1 MKKKAKV
8 VLFVMICTLLI
19 GCTKDLSNTPTK
31 KVEEMLTKYQ
41 TLDKDVLKD
50 LDKVVAEDENM
61 NTKQRE
67 KYKKIMKKHYGD
79 MIYIV
84 KDETVNG
91 DDAVVEV
98 EIEVTNYS
106 DILKEAE
113 KYRKDHEAE
122 FYDENGKYDVS
133 KFIDYKLD
141 KIEKAKEK
149 IKYTLELNVSK
160 RNDKWTV
167 DSLTNDDKDK
177 IHGVLED

>member
-1 MKKKAKV
+1 MKKEIKIF
-8 VLFVMICTLLI
+8 LCMMLCTLLI

-41 TLDKDVLKD
+41 TLDKDVIED
-50 LDKVVAEDENM
+50 LDKVVAEDDAF

-79 MIYIV
+79 MVYIV

-91 DDAVVEV
+91 ESAVVEV
-98 EIEVTNYS
+98 EIEVTNYK

-113 KYRKDHEAE
+113 KYRKDHETE
-122 FYDENGKYDVS
+122 FYDEEGKYDVS
-133 KFIDYKLD
+133 RFIDYKLE

-149 IKYTLELNVSK
+149 IKYTLEINVSK
-160 RNDKWTV
+160 RNDKWVV
-167 DSLTNDDKDK
+167 DSLSNDDKDK
-177 IHGVLED
+177 INGVFED